1 MYNPSSPNSVNFTF
15 EDIHTASINTIVTS
29 FVPVIDFGMYH
40 IVLYNIDLVVR
51 LCLTFLVHI
60 SVDCVQKKHDSHK

>member
-51 LCLTFLVHI
+51 LWFDIFCSYQCRLRPKETWF
-60 SVDCVQKKHDSHK
+60 S